1 MVRIEKTSRGWKRL
15 IADRR
20 LWREDFFSIARTLR
34 RVPFCAYKVGEVA
47 ARIARKRERIQTFWD
62 GVETVNIARKGDFI
76 VTNLGPDRDAL
87 RGPDGALNSYV
98 IREERFAELYEPV
111 GIDTF
116 FGPAH
121 RARGGV
127 RAYRLIGGFDIVAPW
142 GERMAAESGFLILNG
157 DDVYGA
163 HRDAFHRSYAQAPGR
178 LETKIPVEPA

>member
-47 ARIARKRERIQTFWD
+47 ARIARKRERIQTF
-62 GVETVNIARKGDFI
+62 
-76 VTNLGPDRDAL
+76 
-87 RGPDGALNSYV
+87 
-98 IREERFAELYEPV
+98 
-111 GIDTF
+111 
-116 FGPAH
+116 GPAQ

-178 LETKIPVEPA
+178 LETKIPVESV